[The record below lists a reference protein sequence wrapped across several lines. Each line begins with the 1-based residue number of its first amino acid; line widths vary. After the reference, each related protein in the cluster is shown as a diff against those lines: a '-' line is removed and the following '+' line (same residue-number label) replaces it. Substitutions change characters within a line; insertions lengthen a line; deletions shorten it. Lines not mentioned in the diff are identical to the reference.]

1 MIIVNVMNDN
11 DVLTPGMTAQASAEV
26 NDSNTALTMGSGSLE
41 VFATP
46 AAAAL
51 LEKAACKLLE
61 PYLDEG
67 MTTVGT
73 KIYIDHVSATPKGS
87 VITATATLME
97 IDGRRYTFS
106 VWAEDE
112 NGEIVRGTH
121 ERFAVKSDRFMEKTI
136 SSHKK

>member
-1 MIIVNVMNDN
+1 MNEPN
-11 DVLTPGMTAQASAEV
+11 EKRALQPGTTAQVSTEV
-26 NDSNTALTMGSGSLE
+26 NSSNTALNMGSGSLE

-46 AAAAL
+46 AAVAL

-61 PYLDEG
+61 PYLDDG
-67 MTTVGT
+67 VTTVGT
-73 KIYIDHVSATPKGS
+73 KICIDHVSATPVGS
-87 VITATATLME
+87 IVTATAELTE
-97 IDGRRYTFS
+97 VDGRKYVFS
-106 VWAEDE
+106 VYASDE